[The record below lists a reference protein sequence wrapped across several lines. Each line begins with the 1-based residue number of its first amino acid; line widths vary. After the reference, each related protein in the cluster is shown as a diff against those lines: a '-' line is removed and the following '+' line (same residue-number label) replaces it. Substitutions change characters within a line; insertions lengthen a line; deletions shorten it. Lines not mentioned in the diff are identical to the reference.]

1 MAEQFEFELVSPERL
16 LFSQPVDMVVVPGA
30 EGYFGVL
37 ARHAP
42 LISALKPGTISIY
55 EGGAVTQRIFVAG
68 GFADVTGE
76 RCTVL
81 AEDATPVAQLDR
93 AQIDQEL
100 ATAASDADG
109 LPATAGALERQ
120 AAQTRIEVARAKIE
134 ALTGTPAAGP
144 AH

>member
-16 LFSQPVDMVVVPGA
+16 VFSQPVDMVVMPGA

-55 EGGAVTQRIFVAG
+55 EGNTVTQRIFVAG

-93 AQIDQEL
+93 AQADQEL
-100 ATAASDADG
+100 SAAAGEVAG
-109 LPATAGALERQ
+109 LAATAGSLERQ
-120 AAQTRIEVARAKIE
+120 TAEARLEVARAKIE
-134 ALTGTPAAGP
+134 ALTGAPATS
-144 AH
+144 

>member
-16 LFSQPVDMVVVPGA
+16 VFSQPVDMVVVPGA

-55 EGGAVTQRIFVAG
+55 EGDAVTQRIFVAG

-81 AEDATPVAQLDR
+81 AEDATPVSQLDR
-93 AQIDQEL
+93 AQVDQEL
-100 ATAASDADG
+100 SEAASEIAG
-109 LPATAGALERQ
+109 LPATAGSVERQ
-120 AAQTRIEVARAKIE
+120 TAEARLEVARAKVE
-134 ALTGTPAAGP
+134 AITGAPAA
-144 AH
+144 A

>member
-16 LFSQPVDMVVVPGA
+16 VFSQPVDMVVMPGA

-55 EGGAVTQRIFVAG
+55 EGNAVTQRIFVAG

-81 AEDATPVAQLDR
+81 AEDATPVEQLDR
-93 AQIDQEL
+93 ARIDQEL
-100 ATAASDADG
+100 SAAADEIAG
-109 LPATAGALERQ
+109 LPATAGTLERQ
-120 AAQTRIEVARAKIE
+120 TAETRLAVARAKIE
-134 ALTGTPAAGP
+134 ALTGAPAT
-144 AH
+144 H